1 MTAPGGAFGESSHD
15 DEANPPP
22 AGERAAPEQ
31 PVWDAPWDPPTPPT
45 AAAYPPPTYPPPSYS
60 AGYPPEYQAGY
71 PPEYP
76 PPIPAPPGYQQPPGY
91 GGSPYPPGP
100 QYDAPP
106 AGYWPPPNPGGY
118 PGGYYPAPDYE
129 GGYGLPQG
137 PSQSGVNGMAIGAL
151 ISSFTGLFCC
161 IGSIVA
167 IVLGTVA
174 LDQIKR
180 TRQDGYALAVAGIVI
195 GVATMLINV
204 IIVVVAV
211 RSR

>member
-1 MTAPGGAFGESSHD
+1 MTAPGGAFGEGSHD

-22 AGERAAPEQ
+22 AGEQAPEQ

-60 AGYPPEYQAGY
+60 AGYPPEYQGGY

-106 AGYWPPPNPGGY
+106 AGYWPPSYPGGY
-118 PGGYYPAPDYE
+118 PGGYYSAPDYQ
-129 GGYGLPQG
+129 GGYGVPQG
-137 PSQSGVNGMAIGAL
+137 PSQSAVNGMAIGSL

-211 RSR
+211 HSR

>member
-118 PGGYYPAPDYE
+118 PGGYYPAPDYQW
-129 GGYGLPQG
+129 GYGLPQG